1 MRSINASLPTQQ
13 LPEILI
19 SLLHSKETRVSLTFN
34 SHFLG
39 PCFFCLVLCNKT
51 LTSRSPSVSLMEHKP
66 SQLYIVSDF
75 ELTPTIFLP
84 YFSPRTSMCL
94 SVSSCLSL
102 PSEASKCQTRVSS
115 IVRKM
120 LAFTCT
126 AAHYLRLI
134 RYK

>member
-1 MRSINASLPTQQ
+1 VFL
-13 LPEILI
+13 
-19 SLLHSKETRVSLTFN
+19 VTFN

-75 ELTPTIFLP
+75 QLTPTIFLP

-94 SVSSCLSL
+94 SVYSCLSL
-102 PSEASKCQTRVSS
+102 SSETSKCQTRFSS
-115 IVRKM
+115 IVHKM
-120 LAFTCT
+120 LVFICT
-126 AAHYLRLI
+126 AADYLRLI
-134 RYK
+134 QYKQDAVKIMGLGLF